1 MLRRSGSDSPELAR
15 LVELW
20 DDFSASLKG
29 AILAI
34 ADSFV
39 ADRKDTR
46 SAEFIR
52 LER

>member
-1 MLRRSGSDSPELAR
+1 MLRKSGSDSPELAR

-20 DDFSASLKG
+20 ADLPASLKG

-39 ADRKDTR
+39 ADRKDTLT
-46 SAEFIR
+46 AD
-52 LER
+52 